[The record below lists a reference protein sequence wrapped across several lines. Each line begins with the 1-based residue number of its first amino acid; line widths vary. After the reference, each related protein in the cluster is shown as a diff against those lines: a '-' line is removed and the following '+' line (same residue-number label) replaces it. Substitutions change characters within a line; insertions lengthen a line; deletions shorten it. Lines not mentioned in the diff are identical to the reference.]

1 MTPLDGRGLTRWTG
15 RTPPGG
21 VATVADALE
30 AGLAAA
36 PGRDALVGRF
46 KRFTYAELDREAN
59 RAAHAMMRLGIGP
72 GDRVAASLP
81 NHPDIVVAFLGAMR
95 LGAVWVGVNPVLA
108 PKEKAY
114 LLADAGA
121 SVLLAEARTAD
132 ELAPLREGLPALA
145 EVVEVAPQGE
155 CMWGDLLASGGTAR
169 PTVAIEPSA
178 PAAIGYTS
186 GTTGWPKGAVHSQHN
201 LLVVGAANRAWGG
214 WRAVPRQAA
223 LLPLSTLNVIVIG
236 PLLVFQLAGTCIC
249 VDRTDPLVIAD
260 WVEREQV
267 QSFSSVPTVIH
278 DLVTTPGVHT
288 EQLRSLTHVGTGGAT
303 VPAPIAERF
312 RARFGAEMLVGYG
325 LTEAP
330 SVVSCQVAG
339 EPHPQGDCGR
349 ALPHVVITI
358 RDEDGRVLGPGE
370 TGEVCVAGAP
380 DSPLAG
386 STPRSSAT
394 GAGRM
399 PPRQRSGGVLHTGD
413 VGSLDPS
420 GTLFIQGR
428 HNDVVIRGGSNVY
441 AAEVER
447 VLQSEPP
454 VARAAVVG
462 APDARLGERVV
473 AFVQLAPGAEA
484 TAEELQR
491 HCRGELA
498 RYKVPDEVRVVDV
511 LEVSTTGKVV
521 KAPLHELVRG

>member
-59 RAAHAMMRLGIGP
+59 RAAHAMMRRGIGP

-145 EVVEVAPQGE
+145 EVVEVAPHGG

-169 PTVAIEPSA
+169 PTVAIDPSA

-330 SVVSCQVAG
+330 SVVTCQVAG
-339 EPHPQGDCGR
+339 KPHPQGDCGR

-399 PPRQRSGGVLHTGD
+399 PPRQRYAGACCTPGTSGRST
-413 VGSLDPS
+413 
-420 GTLFIQGR
+420 
-428 HNDVVIRGGSNVY
+428 
-441 AAEVER
+441 
-447 VLQSEPP
+447 PP
-454 VARAAVVG
+454 ARSSSRAATTTWSSAVVRTCTRPRSSECCSPSRRWPG
-462 APDARLGERVV
+462 RRSSAPPMSGSANASWPSCSWRR
-473 AFVQLAPGAEA
+473 APRRPRRSCNA
-484 TAEELQR
+484 TASVSSPATR
-491 HCRGELA
+491 YPMRCGSSTCSRSA
-498 RYKVPDEVRVVDV
+498 RPAR
-511 LEVSTTGKVV
+511 S
-521 KAPLHELVRG
+521 